1 MTDLKTDLR
10 ISVVAAD
17 ADFVVIDKPAGLP
30 SVPLKA
36 GEKNNALSQIVE
48 IFPSAAGFYGKKRI
62 EGGLVHR
69 LDTATRGLLLAALT
83 QSAFENFEAQQK
95 NGSFVKYYCA
105 YCDAYCDAYGDISSF
120 SPAQTLPFYIESRF
134 RPYGEGRKKVK
145 PVFENA
151 EKFDI
156 KKAGSTVYRTEILS
170 VNMLHDDKKDT
181 LVQSGFYDIKK
192 SARVLCRINR
202 GFRHQVRAHLAS
214 IGVPVIGDFLY
225 NPAYA
230 DKPDSRLWFFAS
242 ALQFNHPVS
251 GKRLC
256 YTLEDMPFPESAES
270 L

>member
-30 SVPLKA
+30 SAPLKA
-36 GEKNNALSQIVE
+36 GEKNNALAQIVE
-48 IFPSAAGFYGKKRI
+48 TFPSAAGFYGKKRI

-105 YCDAYCDAYGDISSF
+105 YCDAYGAASSF
-120 SPAQTLPFYIESRF
+120 SPTKTLPFYIESRF

-145 PVFENA
+145 PVFEHA
-151 EKFDI
+151 GKFDI
-156 KKAGSTVYRTEILS
+156 KKAGTTVYRTEIIS
-170 VNMLHDDKKDT
+170 VNMLNDDEKDT
-181 LVQSGFYDIKK
+181 FVQSGFSDIKK

-214 IGVPVIGDFLY
+214 IGLPVIGDALY

-230 DKPDSRLWFFAS
+230 DKPNSRLWFFAS
-242 ALQFNHPVS
+242 ALQFNHPVN

-256 YTLEDMPFPESAES
+256 YTLEDMPLPESAES

>member
-1 MTDLKTDLR
+1 MIDLKSDLR

-17 ADFVVIDKPAGLP
+17 ADFVIIDKPAGLP
-30 SVPLKA
+30 SAPLKA

-69 LDTATRGLLLAALT
+69 LDTATRGLLLGALT

-105 YCDAYCDAYGDISSF
+105 YCDVYCAASSF
-120 SPAQTLPFYIESRF
+120 SPAKTVPFYIESRF

-151 EKFDI
+151 GKFDI
-156 KKAGSTVYRTEILS
+156 KKAGTTVYRTEILS
-170 VNMLHDDKKDT
+170 VKMLNDDEKDT
-181 LVQSGFYDIKK
+181 LVQSGFSDIKK

-214 IGVPVIGDFLY
+214 IGLPVIGDFLY
-225 NPAYA
+225 NPAYE

-242 ALQFNHPVS
+242 ALQFNHPVN

-256 YTLEDMPFPESAES
+256 YTLEDMPLTESAES

>member
-30 SVPLKA
+30 LAPLKA

-48 IFPSAAGFYGKKRI
+48 TFPSAAEFYGKKRI

-105 YCDAYCDAYGDISSF
+105 YCDAYGDISSF
-120 SPAQTLPFYIESRF
+120 SQTKTPPFYIESRF
-134 RPYGEGRKKVK
+134 RPYGESRKKVK
-145 PVFENA
+145 PVFEHA
-151 EKFDI
+151 GKFDI
-156 KKAGSTVYRTEILS
+156 KKAGTTVYRTEIIS
-170 VNMLHDDKKDT
+170 VNMLNDDEKDT
-181 LVQSGFYDIKK
+181 FVQSGFYDIKK

-214 IGVPVIGDFLY
+214 IGLPVIGDALY

-230 DKPDSRLWFFAS
+230 DKPDSRLCFFAS

-256 YTLEDMPFPESAES
+256 YTLEDMPLPESAES

>member
-10 ISVVAAD
+10 ISVAACN

-30 SVPLKA
+30 SAPLKA

-48 IFPSAAGFYGKKRI
+48 TFPSAAGFYGKKRI

-69 LDTATRGLLLAALT
+69 LDTATRGFLLAALT

-105 YCDAYCDAYGDISSF
+105 YCDAYCAASSF
-120 SPAQTLPFYIESRF
+120 SPAQTIPCYIESRF

-145 PVFENA
+145 PVFEHA
-151 EKFDI
+151 GKFDI
-156 KKAGSTVYRTEILS
+156 KKAGTTVYRTEIIS
-170 VNMLHDDKKDT
+170 VNMLNDDEKDT
-181 LVQSGFYDIKK
+181 FAQSGFSDIKK
-192 SARVLCRINR
+192 STRVLCRINR

-214 IGVPVIGDFLY
+214 IGLPVIGDALY

-256 YTLEDMPFPESAES
+256 YTLEDMPLPESAES

>member
-30 SVPLKA
+30 SAPLKA

-48 IFPSAAGFYGKKRI
+48 TFPSAAEFYGKKRI

-105 YCDAYCDAYGDISSF
+105 YCDAYGDISSF
-120 SPAQTLPFYIESRF
+120 SQTKTPPFYIESRF
-134 RPYGEGRKKVK
+134 RPYGESRKKVK
-145 PVFENA
+145 PVFEHA
-151 EKFDI
+151 GKFDI
-156 KKAGSTVYRTEILS
+156 KKAGTTVYRTEIIS
-170 VNMLHDDKKDT
+170 VNMLNDDEKDT
-181 LVQSGFYDIKK
+181 FVQSGFYDIKK

-214 IGVPVIGDFLY
+214 IGLPVIGDALY

-230 DKPDSRLWFFAS
+230 DKPDSRLCFFAS

-256 YTLEDMPFPESAES
+256 STLADMPLPQSAES

>member
-1 MTDLKTDLR
+1 MTDLKNDLR
-10 ISVVAAD
+10 ISVITSD

-30 SVPLKA
+30 SAPLKA
-36 GEKNNALSQIVE
+36 GDKNNALAQIVE
-48 IFPSAAGFYGKKRI
+48 TFPSAAGFYGKKRI

-105 YCDAYCDAYGDISSF
+105 YCDVYCAASSF
-120 SPAQTLPFYIESRF
+120 SPAKTLPFYIESRF
-134 RPYGEGRKKVK
+134 RPYGERRKKVK

-151 EKFDI
+151 GKFDI
-156 KKAGSTVYRTEILS
+156 KKAGSTVYRTEIIS
-170 VNMLHDDKKDT
+170 VNMLNDDEKDT
-181 LVQSGFYDIKK
+181 FVQSGFYDIKK

-214 IGVPVIGDFLY
+214 IGLPVIGDALY

-242 ALQFNHPVS
+242 ALQFNHPVN

-256 YTLEDMPFPESAES
+256 YTLEDMPLTESAES

>member
-1 MTDLKTDLR
+1 MIDLKTDLR

-17 ADFVVIDKPAGLP
+17 ADFVVIDKPAELP
-30 SVPLKA
+30 SAPLKA
-36 GEKNNALSQIVE
+36 GEKNNALAQIVE
-48 IFPSAAGFYGKKRI
+48 TFPSAAGFYGKKRI

-105 YCDAYCDAYGDISSF
+105 YCDVYCAASSF
-120 SPAQTLPFYIESRF
+120 SPAKTVPFYIESRF

-145 PVFENA
+145 PVFEHA
-151 EKFDI
+151 GKFDI
-156 KKAGSTVYRTEILS
+156 KKAGTTVYRTEIIS
-170 VNMLHDDKKDT
+170 VNMLNDDEKDT
-181 LVQSGFYDIKK
+181 FVQSGFSDIKK

-214 IGVPVIGDFLY
+214 IGLPVRGDALY

-256 YTLEDMPFPESAES
+256 YTLENMPLPESAES

>member
-30 SVPLKA
+30 SAPLKA

-48 IFPSAAGFYGKKRI
+48 TFPSAAGFYGKKRI

-105 YCDAYCDAYGDISSF
+105 YCDAYCTASSF

-145 PVFENA
+145 PVFEHA
-151 EKFDI
+151 GKFDI
-156 KKAGSTVYRTEILS
+156 KKAGTTVYRTEIIS
-170 VNMLHDDKKDT
+170 VNMLNDDEKDT
-181 LVQSGFYDIKK
+181 FVQSGFSDIKK

-214 IGVPVIGDFLY
+214 IGLPVIGDALY

-256 YTLEDMPFPESAES
+256 YTLEDMPLPESAES